1 MKQPPYCNNG
11 RRKYEAKENQ
21 TGKATYSKFNRY
33 DCYNDYLE
41 KYCFVQLLI
50 IILLVSQICV
60 RSQMIGQDDFKFISR
75 FDVPDPKTRD
85 AIIKEN
91 PEQLAK
97 AFLNLLT
104 NISKETTIQYLLTLL
119 DDILQVGRTLCK
131 KYKTC

>member
-1 MKQPPYCNNG
+1 
-11 RRKYEAKENQ
+11 
-21 TGKATYSKFNRY
+21 
-33 DCYNDYLE
+33 
-41 KYCFVQLLI
+41 
-50 IILLVSQICV
+50 
-60 RSQMIGQDDFKFISR
+60 MIGQDDFKFISR